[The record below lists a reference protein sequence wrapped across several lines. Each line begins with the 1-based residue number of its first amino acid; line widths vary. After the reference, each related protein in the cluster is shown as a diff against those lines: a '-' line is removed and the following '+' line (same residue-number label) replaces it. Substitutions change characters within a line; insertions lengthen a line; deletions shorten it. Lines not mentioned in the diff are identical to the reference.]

1 VDFEVVI
8 IGSGVTGSL
17 LAAFLSSKGLKVCLI
32 DKNRPLNIDKNQKYT
47 GKTAALNLFSL
58 NIIKEMGL
66 WEALMPEA
74 TRFDKL
80 YVWDGEGSSSINFS
94 ASDIQEDNLGFVVS
108 NNSLLISLRKLLS
121 NLDSLSF
128 KFDQEVVEIKSNK
141 KFAEIYTSNGEKI
154 TSNLIVGADGSRS
167 SVRQLLKIRS
177 RTWSYNQT
185 AFVASLNSEHQHEN
199 TAWQVFT
206 KEGPL
211 ALLPFDDPSGPGLSL
226 IWSVRDELSKAIKE
240 VSKDDFLKILESKTE
255 RVLGNLQLS
264 SEFFFFPLKHLHAK
278 EYYSK
283 RTVLVGDAAH
293 TIHPLAGQGLNLGLA
308 DVYSLQEM
316 LIQARRKGLDLGS
329 EEMLSKY
336 QKTRQTPNMLMA
348 AFVQLFKDGFEDKNP
363 WIKFGRNLAFQVTT
377 QNKWLKR
384 KFIKEA
390 AGLI

>member
-1 VDFEVVI
+1 MDFEVII

-17 LAAFLSSKGLKVCLI
+17 LAALLSSNGLKVCLI
-32 DKNRPLNIDKNQKYT
+32 DKKKPLNIDRNQKYT

-58 NIIKEMGL
+58 NIFKEMRL

-80 YVWDGEGSSSINFS
+80 YVWDGEGSSSVNFL

-108 NNSLLISLRKLLS
+108 NNSLLISLRKHLS

-128 KFDQEVVEIKSNK
+128 MFNQEVVEIKSNK

-167 SVRQLLKIRS
+167 SVRQLLNIRS

-185 AFVASLNSEHQHEN
+185 AFVASLKSEGSHEN

-226 IWSVRDELSKAIKE
+226 IWSVKDELYKTIKE
-240 VSKDDFLKILESKTE
+240 VSKDNFLKILESKTE

-264 SEFFFFPLKHLHAK
+264 GEFFSFPLEHLHAK
-278 EYYSK
+278 EYYFK

-293 TIHPLAGQGLNLGLA
+293 TIHPLTGQGLNLGLA
-308 DVYSLQEM
+308 DAYSLQEI
-316 LIQARRKGLDLGS
+316 LIQAKRKGLDLGS
-329 EEMLSKY
+329 EEVLSKY

-384 KFIKEA
+384 KFIREA
-390 AGLI
+390 SGLI